1 MILLFSHSTYFTHV
15 RMIDRDHDGWLS
27 VGELRQF
34 LTSLGDKMTEQEVG
48 EMVRLLRPDTGGR
61 VSCEGRLVSWSQ
73 HSKY

>member
-1 MILLFSHSTYFTHV
+1 
-15 RMIDRDHDGWLS
+15 MIDRDHDGWLS

-61 VSCEGRLVSWSQ
+61 ISCEGGLVTWSQ
-73 HSKY
+73 HSKF